1 MKTSIFALCYIL
13 YAPSYSNS
21 PPIVTTDAL
30 GDRETPLV
38 EERSWSWAVKFS
50 EGSGKESL
58 MIATKKLIRD
68 RLSDNVKLL
77 ERDAKSSGVAKAREK
92 RGQ

>member
-1 MKTSIFALCYIL
+1 
-13 YAPSYSNS
+13 
-21 PPIVTTDAL
+21 
-30 GDRETPLV
+30 
-38 EERSWSWAVKFS
+38 
-50 EGSGKESL
+50 